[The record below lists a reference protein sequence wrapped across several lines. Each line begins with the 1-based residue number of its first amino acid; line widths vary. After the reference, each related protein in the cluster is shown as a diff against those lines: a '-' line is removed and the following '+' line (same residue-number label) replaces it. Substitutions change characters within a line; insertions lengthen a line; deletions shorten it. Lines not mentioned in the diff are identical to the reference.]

1 MMKRWQ
7 AWMRCCGS
15 YLWILALLWPL
26 ALKMCYSSLECLIHP
41 HSLRVCKLIK
51 LATQCTTLTQWM
63 QQRDRHTHT
72 HFEMSSQTSFQPE
85 ISYALT
91 TSYPE
96 LFVNFAGWSFCF
108 IQNYL
113 FHFVH
118 SFFPRIIFT
127 FCVKLQ
133 CVRYRFW
140 QKQMSGVGAHGMEAE
155 QTLTFLHI
163 HVYVYAWD
171 MTDSAFS
178 NVIFVHGRMKR
189 RFRKRLYN
197 FQ

>member
-1 MMKRWQ
+1 MH
-7 AWMRCCGS
+7 
-15 YLWILALLWPL
+15 
-26 ALKMCYSSLECLIHP
+26 YSNAMN
-41 HSLRVCKLIK
+41 
-51 LATQCTTLTQWM
+51 ATE
-63 QQRDRHTHT
+63 RSTHT
-72 HFEMSSQTSFQPE
+72 YSFRNVKPNEFQPE

-171 MTDSAFS
+171 MTDSAFVKGFIIFNSGILYCDVCHKNDWWLKFKHFPLEFDRILKSKS
-178 NVIFVHGRMKR
+178 NF
-189 RFRKRLYN
+189 
-197 FQ
+197 